1 MTDEQP
7 PQDPTIGA
15 SGDVPPPPP
24 VTPPVEGAGW
34 VQPPPVA
41 APPPVE
47 GSGWVQP
54 AQPPAAAPGPAWGQ
68 PPAAPPVAG
77 SGWVQ
82 PTPPPAAAP
91 PPVEGSGWVQPTP
104 PPAAAAGPTWG
115 QPPAQAAPPAGWA
128 QPPAGPPPAPAP
140 GGWAQPQPT
149 PGWVQPVT
157 GQQGPVTI
165 LARIAGLFLVL
176 IGLFWGAIGVVLI
189 IGGSA
194 FKSIIDQFGPISA
207 NGTDVDTAGNIV
219 GGVFVG
225 IGIVILVLAIVEV
238 LGGFG
243 TLIGKTWGRIL
254 GILYSLVFG
263 AFLLVAVAGGTH
275 SADVGDTS
283 GATGGLIFV
292 LVMFLLYLYSL
303 VVLLLR
309 WRGHARA

>member
-82 PTPPPAAAP
+82 PTPPPAAA
-91 PPVEGSGWVQPTP
+91 
-104 PPAAAAGPTWG
+104 AGPTWG
-115 QPPAQAAPPAGWA
+115 QPPAQAAPPA
-128 QPPAGPPPAPAP
+128 
-140 GGWAQPQPT
+140 GWAQPQPT